1 MVVDTA
7 QYPMESYVDVDGGE
21 EVGSANRKSE
31 AVHEDSPLIFE
42 FLKKERRMPS
52 ARRLDYMLCVS

>member
-1 MVVDTA
+1 MVVDNA
-7 QYPMESYVDVDGGE
+7 QYPMESDVDGE
-21 EVGSANRKSE
+21 EEERPRNRKSE
-31 AVHEDSPLIFE
+31 AVHEDSPLVFE